1 MAEQL
6 RGPRFDSQHPHGSSK
21 ITYNSS
27 TQGSDALFWFPEA
40 PSCMWEETYAQTH
53 THIHKTKRTEGSTEK
68 VGGSRAVEKL
78 LDPAAGRV
86 PRLPEVTSSA
96 YPTP

>member
-1 MAEQL
+1 
-6 RGPRFDSQHPHGSSK
+6 
-21 ITYNSS
+21 
-27 TQGSDALFWFPEA
+27 
-40 PSCMWEETYAQTH
+40 MWEETYAQTH